1 MFKIDCDQQGILDKF
16 FKEEISWFAN
26 NVLDKFIA
34 AFFIGVSLILLC
46 FPYEA
51 LKG

>member
-1 MFKIDCDQQGILDKF
+1 MFKIDWDQQGILDKF

-34 AFFIGVSLILLC
+34 AFFIIVSQNV
-46 FPYEA
+46 EA
-51 LKG
+51 VSAIGIG